1 MYLPLLLLPLLCCW
15 KRWIFSSFVSSIW
28 RAEESV
34 NLHFRRVASEAA
46 SGVSAVRTLSLGRR
60 HSWQRGVNSAK
71 TTQRGEV
78 SFNFNVWALIGT
90 RLSTLLKLWLQLI
103 RPRLYSAEMMKC
115 APKTSILISFMVQHW
130 KIKTF
135 YSVVTVLFLV
145 RFFEVEM
152 DLMKKTFNGDF
163 NLFVQQECLQFMID
177 VNDLFFHINPFYPRK
192 YQKKYAHI

>member
-1 MYLPLLLLPLLCCW
+1 
-15 KRWIFSSFVSSIW
+15 
-28 RAEESV
+28 
-34 NLHFRRVASEAA
+34 
-46 SGVSAVRTLSLGRR
+46 
-60 HSWQRGVNSAK
+60 
-71 TTQRGEV
+71 
-78 SFNFNVWALIGT
+78 
-90 RLSTLLKLWLQLI
+90 
-103 RPRLYSAEMMKC
+103 MKC
-115 APKTSILISFMVQHW
+115 APKTSILISFMLQHW